1 MTKVNWCNG
10 DVSTLI
16 RGGDEQPG
24 PCVTRVSIKDG
35 LDSREYGVHTMKI
48 AAAIG
53 TSFLGLL
60 LGATVHGY
68 AQPGPQGSSHKQQG
82 NEGQKEHG
90 RSSEHVDKHEEKG
103 PKQRQAHAPE
113 HMREADRYEHDNR
126 SKDVWQDHRAQHW
139 QKEHR
144 TWHER
149 GGYRGY
155 RIPDDRFRAHFGRQ
169 HWFRVHSAPVLVV
182 GGYPRFRYG
191 GFWFSVVDP
200 WPEYWSRT
208 WYETDDIYV
217 DYVDDGYYMYNRR
230 HPGVAIAINV
240 SF

>member
-1 MTKVNWCNG
+1 
-10 DVSTLI
+10 
-16 RGGDEQPG
+16 
-24 PCVTRVSIKDG
+24 
-35 LDSREYGVHTMKI
+35 MKI

-60 LGATVHGY
+60 LGATCPAY
-68 AQPGPQGSSHKQQG
+68 AQHGPQEAHHKEHGKGDQ
-82 NEGQKEHG
+82 NEHG
-90 RSSEHVDKHEEKG
+90 RSSVHQRGDKHEGNG
-103 PKQRQAHAPE
+103 PKQWQAHGPE
-113 HMREADRYEHDNR
+113 HMREADNHEHDQHYR
-126 SKDVWQDHRAQHW
+126 SRDVWQDHRAQHW
-139 QKEHR
+139 QNEHR
-144 TWHER
+144 SWHER

-155 RIPDDRFRAHFGRQ
+155 RIPQDRFRAHFGRQ

-182 GGYPRFRYG
+182 GGYPRFRYA

-208 WYETDDIYV
+208 WYETDDVYV